1 MADTITDS
9 PKNNTLS
16 DDANFDEFLKICIE
30 DWENRPIELSV
41 FESVNTK
48 AKSKTIGWND
58 FIAMVE
64 NPSIGDK
71 RKAQLITPHNSTAK
85 TGAAATKAEF
95 SIVVIDYDNG
105 AETFDKVFGYWQKQ
119 NVRAAMFTT
128 SSHTIEEPRFKVVLR
143 LFEPIDADEWYEL
156 ANGLTI
162 LQGADP
168 AQARASQGFFAPNKL
183 TDSSEYRYEVLEG
196 ESFSRSCSLWNEAI
210 AAFEQQRSEAEA
222 KATPKPRKADPHASN
237 IVGLINDAYD
247 IRVTLKSSGLYE
259 RRGKKYL
266 FKKSESRVPGVR
278 ILQRDGKE
286 VVYSHHS
293 KTDPLSALNH
303 KGHSLDC
310 ADVLCALEY
319 DNDFKAMIKAE
330 ADKLDP
336 EGQKKRQR
344 EYMAERA
351 GELAPYPFPAAED
364 RPQFIVVDDWV
375 TWEGGKVRPGTY
387 YCGMSK
393 GTKTE
398 IVKPVNTR
406 ICNPLH
412 VEANVC
418 DQDEQRNSWLLR
430 FKNDKGNWCTWVAP
444 KELIG
449 DTGADLRKALLD
461 LGVNPDFEKS
471 RQLLPRYL
479 QNADR
484 FQRDWRTL
492 ATQTGWIK
500 GAYALPDTAIG
511 PDGDKII
518 FDDSTLRENHYS
530 VAGTLDGWRD
540 EIAAKATG
548 NPAMILALSAGFVG
562 PLLRLLRIGG
572 GGLHFVGESST
583 GKSTLLKAAASIWG
597 SPKEGEFMRSW
608 RTTDNGLEGVA
619 ASRNDNLLV
628 LDELGQ
634 CQSGTTAGQIIYMLG
649 NGEGKQR
656 ATRSG
661 YARRVRKWQLFILSS
676 GEKTVESFIGEDGK
690 EAAAGQL
697 IRLLDLQVNT
707 GQYGIWTNLHGL
719 TGDNAGARFSNSISQ
734 AALKHHG
741 HAGRA
746 FITRLANDC
755 ALRAG
760 LEAEFKRY
768 LAMDE
773 FATEGTDG
781 QPKRAAERLA
791 LAALAGELATSIG
804 ITGWQAGDAIVA
816 ASGFLQPWIE
826 ARGTTGNI
834 ELQQTIERLTDSF
847 VRYHDIR
854 FISADDGGSE
864 FGRPVYERRGW
875 YRHVLTH
882 GLEYLLSPHTFK
894 ELCGSSKH
902 VKDMLVK
909 RGILI
914 PSSNKTAQ
922 VVKIEGRS
930 TRVYVIRWIALVPD
944 SSENA
949 HFRRA
954 VTQFPAPVTQFHEEF

>member
-1 MADTITDS
+1 MTNIITGLS
-9 PKNNTLS
+9 KSNTFS

-30 DWENRPIELSV
+30 DWENRPIKLSV
-41 FESVNTK
+41 FKSVNAK
-48 AKSKTIGWND
+48 VKSKTIGWEGL
-58 FIAMVE
+58 IATVE
-64 NPSIGDK
+64 NPSIGNK
-71 RKAQLITPHNSTAK
+71 SEAQLIAPHNSTAK

-105 AETFDKVFGYWQKQ
+105 AETFDDVFGYWQKQ

-128 SSHTIEEPRFKVVLR
+128 SSHTIEKPRFKVVLK
-143 LFEPIDADEWYEL
+143 LGELLSGEEWHEL
-156 ANGLTI
+156 ARGLAI

-196 ESFSRSCSLWNEAI
+196 ESFSRACSLWNEAI
-210 AAFEQQRSEAEA
+210 TAFEQQRDEAEA

-247 IRVTLKSSGLYE
+247 IPKLLESSGLYE

-266 FKKSESRVPGVR
+266 FKKSESRVPGVK
-278 ILQRDGKE
+278 ILQRDDKK

-293 KTDPLSALNH
+293 IGDPLSALNH
-303 KGHSLDC
+303 EGHSLDC

-319 DNDFKAMIKAE
+319 DNDFKAMIRAE

-351 GELAPYPFPAAED
+351 GEPAPYPFPAAKE

-375 TWEGGKVRPGTY
+375 TWEGGKIRPGTY

-393 GTKTE
+393 GTKNLPA
-398 IVKPVNTR
+398 IPVNTR

-461 LGVNPDFEKS
+461 LGANPDFENS

-479 QNADR
+479 QKVGG

-572 GGLHFVGESST
+572 GGFHFVGESST

-619 ASRNDNLLV
+619 SSRNDNLLV

-634 CQSGTTAGQIIYMLG
+634 CQSGTTARQIIYMLG

-676 GEKTVESFIGEDGK
+676 GEKTVESFIGEDGR

-707 GQYGIWTNLHGL
+707 GQYGIWANLHGL
-719 TGDNAGARFSNSISQ
+719 TGDNAGARFSNMISQ

-755 ALRAG
+755 ALRDG

-768 LAMDE
+768 LSMKE
-773 FATEGTDG
+773 FSTEGTDG

-804 ITGWQAGDAIVA
+804 ITGWRKSDAIAA
-816 ASGFLQPWIE
+816 ASEFLSAWLGD
-826 ARGTTGNI
+826 RGTTGNI
-834 ELQQTIERLTDSF
+834 ELLQTIERLTNAF
-847 VRYHDIR
+847 ETYHDLR

-864 FGRPVYERRGW
+864 FGRPVYERWGW
-875 YRHVLTH
+875 YHQDPIH
-882 GLEYLLSPHTFK
+882 GLEYRVTTKTFK

-909 RGILI
+909 RGMLV
-914 PSSNKTAQ
+914 PGRDRMAQ
-922 VVKIEGRS
+922 VVKIEGKA
-930 TRVYVIRWIALVPD
+930 TRVYVVRWSALVPD
-944 SSENA
+944 SSE
-949 HFRRA
+949 
-954 VTQFPAPVTQFHEEF
+954 T